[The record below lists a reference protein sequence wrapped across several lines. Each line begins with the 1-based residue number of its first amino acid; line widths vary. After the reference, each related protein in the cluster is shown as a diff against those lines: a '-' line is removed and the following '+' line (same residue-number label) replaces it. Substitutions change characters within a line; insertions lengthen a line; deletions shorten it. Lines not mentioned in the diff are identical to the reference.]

1 MNTDSPIKIAISF
14 FKILKQKMCKKKV
27 WTNIFMCIRMKRII
41 LSRFM
46 AWVRLPAKL
55 IQIPSIWRIHR
66 DLSVGSG
73 YLLMSLLK
81 RTPWD
86 LHKKTQNKNKNIFI
100 MQFVVVY
107 MATTNYFHL
116 NYVLSNRLIFT
127 WMQIHWVECSDTTA
141 QSAISTNMP
150 CNEQW
155 TWNLKK
161 RRTFLYIHVLV
172 CEAAHGLNWNRAW
185 W

>member
-1 MNTDSPIKIAISF
+1 MQKKSLNKYFHVHSNETDNIIEIYGVGKITC
-14 FKILKQKMCKKKV
+14 KIDTDTVNLA
-27 WTNIFMCIRMKRII
+27 NSSRLIGGKR
-41 LSRFM
+41 LSLNELVK
-46 AWVRLPAKL
+46 A
-55 IQIPSIWRIHR
+55 
-66 DLSVGSG
+66 
-73 YLLMSLLK
+73 YSL
-81 RTPWD
+81 RPTQ
-86 LHKKTQNKNKNIFI
+86 KKTQNKNIVI

-161 RRTFLYIHVLV
+161 RRTFYTYMYLFVRLLM
-172 CEAAHGLNWNRAW
+172 G
-185 W
+185 